1 METIFSK
8 LKGAGNTYW
17 GNIKEGIGS
26 LKLGLKIT
34 WRHFKVGLIKK
45 KRDNRPISS
54 ANYFE
59 QHDGIFTLEYP
70 KEAIPVPV
78 NGRYRLNN
86 VMEDCIVCDK
96 CAKICPVNCIDIVP
110 IKSPTE
116 IGKASDGSSIRLH
129 AAKFDIDMAK
139 CCYCGL
145 CTTVCPTEC
154 LTMTN
159 TFDYSEF
166 DITKLN
172 YEYGL
177 LSPEES
183 VKKQK
188 EYDEFQEKKR
198 ADAEARKSAAGAGV
212 KSTGPKIPGMNPK
225 VGAAKPA
232 IPGAKKAVAP
242 KIPVPKLRKTDAGE
256 ETKAGVVIPKGVST
270 DASASKVKP
279 KVVIP
284 SKKTE
289 ASVEGEAKKAKPRP
303 KPVMKPKIKP
313 KPKSEDES

>member
-1 METIFSK
+1 MDCYSLETVFSK
-8 LKGAGNTYW
+8 LRGANSTYW
-17 GNIKEGIGS
+17 GNIKEGFGS

-34 WRHFKVGLIKK
+34 WRHFKVGLVKK
-45 KRDNRPISS
+45 KRGNTPISS
-54 ANYFE
+54 KNYFD
-59 QHDGIFTLEYP
+59 QQDGIFTLEYP

-110 IKSPTE
+110 IRSPAE
-116 IGKASDGSSIRLH
+116 IGKTSDGSSIRLY

-166 DITKLN
+166 DITKMN

-177 LSPEES
+177 LTPEES
-183 VKKQK
+183 EQKQK
-188 EYDEFQEKKR
+188 EFDDHQAAKK
-198 ADAEARKSAAGAGV
+198 AAA
-212 KSTGPKIPGMNPK
+212 
-225 VGAAKPA
+225 AAKPA
-232 IPGAKKAVAP
+232 ATAEKPKVGGPKLPGVKPKIGVAKPSIPGATKAAAP
-242 KIPVPKLRKTDAGE
+242 KIPAPKPKVGSVPKIPAPKPKVDSEPSEKVKPAI
-256 ETKAGVVIPKGVST
+256 VIPKKDNT
-270 DASASKVKP
+270 AKP
-279 KVVIP
+279 KAVIP
-284 SKKTE
+284 KM
-289 ASVEGEAKKAKPRP
+289 KA
-303 KPVMKPKIKP
+303 KPVMKPKITP